1 MLRWITSTSLQ
12 FRYLI
17 IVVAAVLVAVG
28 LTQLGNMPVD
38 VLPEFSPPYVEIQT
52 EALGLSAEEV
62 EQMIT
67 VPMEQDLL
75 AGVAWADVIRSESV
89 PGLSS
94 VIILFEPGTDL
105 FRARQ
110 MVSER
115 LSQAAVGLPHVSKPP
130 AMIQPLSSSSRF
142 MIVGLSSKDLS
153 LIEMSVLA
161 RWVIGPRLL
170 GVPGVANVATWGN
183 RDRQLQVLV
192 DPERLRAQ
200 GVSLQ
205 QIVETTGNALWVSS
219 LSYLEASSPG
229 TGGFI
234 DTPNQRLGVWHVL
247 PISSPEELAQ
257 IPVEGTSLILSDVA
271 QVVEDHQPLIGDAI
285 INDGPN
291 LLLVIEKL
299 PGTNTLDVTRGVE
312 EALDALRPGMA
323 GIEFNTTLFR
333 PATFIEMAMSN
344 LTRTLIIGAVLAA
357 LVLGLFFYGWRT
369 ALISLIVIPLS
380 LVAALLVLYV
390 QGATFNT
397 IVLAGLVV
405 ALGIVVDD
413 AVVDVE
419 HILRQ
424 LRQPRSE
431 ASALSPLSIIMEA
444 SAETRSTLFFVTLM
458 MLLAVTPVFFMEGE
472 SGALF
477 RPLVIAYILA
487 VLTSLLV
494 ALTVTPALS
503 LILLAGT
510 SNTFGS
516 FKESPLAVW
525 LQGGYERTLAGIVQK
540 PGLAY
545 ATMTVLVMAGLVA
558 VPFISPKQLLPAFTE
573 PYILIQLN
581 GAPGASHTAMSRI
594 VTRATTEL
602 RTIPGVKNVG
612 AHVGRA
618 VLGDQVVGINSAQLW
633 VEVDPQANYDATVA
647 AIQETVDGYAGFDQK
662 VKTYLQ
668 QALNLKP
675 AAPADSLTVRVFGE
689 SHEVLQSEAERV
701 RQTLAGI
708 QGVATSEVALPPNE
722 PTLEIEVDLAA
733 AQTHGIK
740 PGDVRRA
747 AAILL
752 SGLQVG
758 SLFEEQKVFDVVV
771 WGTPDMRQ
779 SLTNIRELLIEAP
792 TGYVRL
798 GDVADVRIVAAPNII
813 RREAISPYLDINLT
827 VQGRTARAV
836 MGDIQ
841 STLKTLTFP
850 LEYHAVVLNENATQ
864 QATQQRLLLAAL
876 VAVIGIF
883 LLLQASLDS
892 WRMAGVVFVG
902 LLAALAGGTLAMLV
916 SGSSSLSSTFGLL
929 AVLGIAARQGV
940 LLISHCQ
947 RLEQAG
953 EAFGPAL
960 ILRGAREQ
968 LPPILMTTLVT
979 GLGLLPFVIL
989 GNIPGHEMARP
1000 IVIILLGGLAAS
1012 ALVNLFILPTLYLR
1026 FGAKPLSAT
1035 ARASVGAQAGLTAS
1049 AD

>member
-1 MLRWITSTSLQ
+1 MLRSITSASLQ

-17 IVVAAVLVAVG
+17 IVIAAVLAAVG
-28 LTQLGNMPVD
+28 IIQLGAMPVD

-89 PGLSS
+89 PGVSS
-94 VIILFEPGTDL
+94 VIVYFEPGTDL

-247 PISSPEELAQ
+247 PISSPDELAE
-257 IPVEGTSLILSDVA
+257 IPVEDTSPPLILSEVA
-271 QVVEDHQPLIGDAI
+271 QVVEDHQPLIGDAV

-299 PGTNTLDVTRGVE
+299 PGTNTLEVTQGVE
-312 EALDALRPGMA
+312 EALEALKPGMA

-333 PATFIEMAMSN
+333 PATFIEMAISN
-344 LTRTLIIGAVLAA
+344 LTRTLIIGAVLAV
-357 LVLGLFFYGWRT
+357 LVLGAFLYGWRT
-369 ALISLIVIPLS
+369 VLISLVVIPLS
-380 LVAALLVLYV
+380 IIAALLVLYV
-390 QGATFNT
+390 QGATFN
-397 IVLAGLVV
+397 IVVLAGLVV
-405 ALGIVVDD
+405 ALGLVIDE
-413 AVVDVE
+413 AVIDVT
-419 HILRQ
+419 HVLRR
-424 LRQPRSE
+424 LRQPRPEGSSILTFILE
-431 ASALSPLSIIMEA
+431 ASSEMRNAVFFA
-444 SAETRSTLFFVTLM
+444 TLIT
-458 MLLAVTPVFFMEGE
+458 LLAVMPIFFMEGE
-472 SGALF
+472 AGTLF
-477 RPLVIAYILA
+477 RPLAVAYVLA
-487 VLTSLLV
+487 VLSALVV

-503 LILLAGT
+503 LILLSGPA
-510 SNTFGS
+510 S
-516 FKESPLAVW
+516 FKESPLALW
-525 LQGGYERTLAGIVQK
+525 LQRGYERALAGMVQK
-540 PGLAY
+540 SVLAY
-545 ATMTVLVMAGLVA
+545 ALVAVLVVAGLVA
-558 VPFISPKQLLPAFTE
+558 LPFLGPKQLLPSFTE
-573 PYILIQLN
+573 PYILIQLD

-594 VTRATTEL
+594 VARASTEL
-602 RTIPGVKNVG
+602 RAIPGVQNVG

-618 VLGDQVVGINSAQLW
+618 VLGDQIVGINSAQLW
-633 VEVDPQANYDATVA
+633 VEVAPQANYNATVA
-647 AIQETVDGYAGFDQK
+647 AIQETVNGYAGLDRE

-668 QALNLKP
+668 QTLNLSP
-675 AAPADSLTVRVFGE
+675 VTDSNELTVRVLGE
-689 SHEVLQSEAERV
+689 DHDVLRSEAERV
-701 RQTLAGI
+701 RQALAGI
-708 QGVATSEVALPPNE
+708 SGIAASRVVLPQDE

-758 SLFEEQKVFDVVV
+758 ALFEEQKVFDVVV
-771 WGTPDMRQ
+771 WGVPDIRE

-798 GDVADVRIVAAPNII
+798 GDVANVQIVSAPTVIH
-813 RREAISPYLDINLT
+813 REGISPYVDVAFS
-827 VQGRTARAV
+827 VQGRDARAV
-836 MGDIQ
+836 ITDIQ
-841 STLKTLTFP
+841 TTLKTFAFP
-850 LEYHAVVLNENATQ
+850 LEYHATVLNQNTTA
-864 QATQQRLLLAAL
+864 QATQQRLLLAVL
-876 VAVIGIF
+876 VAVIGVI
-883 LLLQASLDS
+883 LLLQAAFDS
-892 WRMAGVVFVG
+892 WRMASVTFVA
-902 LLAALAGGTLAMLV
+902 LLSALAGGALALLVGGTL
-916 SGSSSLSSTFGLL
+916 SLGAFFGLF
-929 AVLGIAARQGV
+929 AVLGIATRNAV
-940 LLISHCQ
+940 LLVKHCQ
-947 RLEQAG
+947 RLEEAG

-960 ILRGAREQ
+960 VLRGAREQ
-968 LPPILMTTLVT
+968 LTPMLLTTLLT
-979 GLGLLPFVIL
+979 GLSLLPFVIF
-989 GNIPGHEMARP
+989 GDIPGHEVVRP
-1000 IVIILLGGLAAS
+1000 LVIVILGGLLTS
-1012 ALVNLFILPTLYLR
+1012 ALVNLFVMPTLYLR
-1026 FGAKPLSAT
+1026 FGARPAVAAVPVTLSAQ
-1035 ARASVGAQAGLTAS
+1035 SGLTSS